1 MVFDDEGVYV
11 LIVACAFPVGFGA
24 CGMSVVPGPCVL
36 KVVLCCEVAGD
47 GYVDFEV
54 VTFQGKDQVD
64 PVVCVPWRWEL
75 VLFVCAWEVE
85 LVGEFVVE
93 EVDEVVVA
101 CFWCSSKVACVGMY
115 SVWVKWGVACS
126 SASFCV
132 VLAGSVCGC

>member
-1 MVFDDEGVYV
+1 MVFKDEGVNV
-11 LIVACAFPVGFGA
+11 LVVAGTFPVGFGT
-24 CGMSVVPGPCVL
+24 CCVSVVSGTCVL
-36 KVVLCCEVAGD
+36 EVRLYCEVACD
-47 GYVDFEV
+47 GNVNFEV

-85 LVGEFVVE
+85 LIGEFVVE
-93 EVDEVVVA
+93 EFDEVVVTG
-101 CFWCSSKVACVGMY
+101 FWCSSEVAGVGVC
-115 SVWVKWGVACS
+115 SVWVKWGVAGS